1 MIKSPEEV
9 SQFLSDIYEKQF
21 GGKKRGRY
29 RISRIN
35 LRSLS
40 GRKVLQESIVEAITY
55 RALEDFGLVITDL
68 GDEFSVIEIDV
79 LRNYRAVP
87 KSVLNMFIDASDE
100 EYEVSNEDDDE

>member
-9 SQFLSDIYEKQF
+9 AQFLSDIYEKQF

-40 GRKVLQESIVEAITY
+40 GRKILQEGIVEAVTY

-68 GDEFSVIEIDV
+68 GDEFSVIEVDV

-87 KSVLNMFIDASDE
+87 KSVLNAFIDAGD
-100 EYEVSNEDDDE
+100 EYEANAEDDDE